1 MTGRERTVLLFLT
14 ATLLVGSGVTLYRRA
29 RLARAS
35 AMAPLVVENPADTT
49 VAADVRVDLNT
60 AEAWELELLP
70 GIGPKLALRII
81 EYRDRHGPFRSPDD
95 LLKVNGIGPKKLAAI
110 RDLVR
115 CGTPEPVPAV
125 PDSIP

>member
-14 ATLLVGSGVTLYRRA
+14 AMLLVGSGVTLYRRA
-29 RLARAS
+29 RLARAA

-49 VAADVRVDLNT
+49 VAVDIRVDLNT

-81 EYRDRHGPFRSPDD
+81 EYRDRHGPFRSPGD
-95 LLKVNGIGPKKLAAI
+95 LLKVNGIGPKKLDAI
-110 RDLVR
+110 RELVK
-115 CGTPEPVPAV
+115 CGIPEPVPVV